1 MKRTDCRLGAEK
13 LCLVVFFFS
22 LLEVMTGRGEL
33 TECSKLT
40 CFAKRMLDMVP
51 GDSAPRSFNV
61 YGLWAAWPLL
71 KSRIPGKTDMVRVR
85 SK

>member
-13 LCLVVFFFS
+13 TLALLFFS
-22 LLEVMTGRGEL
+22 LLEVMTGREEL

-51 GDSAPRSFNV
+51 GDS
-61 YGLWAAWPLL
+61 
-71 KSRIPGKTDMVRVR
+71 GK
-85 SK
+85 

>member
-13 LCLVVFFFS
+13 LWPCCCFFS

-33 TECSKLT
+33 TKCSKLT

-51 GDSAPRSFNV
+51 GDS
-61 YGLWAAWPLL
+61 
-71 KSRIPGKTDMVRVR
+71 GK
-85 SK
+85 